1 MDAQNFIPNRGII
14 NNKIGEIS
22 YAHSTLQSLSCL
34 DILHE
39 TTNQKQFIQLPNNSL
54 TKEFFC
60 LLYNL
65 YNIPNDYAYSNA
77 LIDYFEKMYYKNK
90 ENITSQNVL
99 NHDPFHFLYFLLQFM
114 HIEINNP
121 MNPNYNISILSNQ
134 TIQNQ
139 QNDSHMFQIFSD
151 FYSNTQNSLISDNF
165 YNVEKHT
172 FNCQKCGLFYFYN
185 MKNIFR
191 IDINRA
197 LFYRN
202 SLPNNNGGYLT
213 LYEMFDY
220 YFSPHQTNC
229 KNCKNCN
236 NCNNLGD
243 EAIKISVHNRVLIVN
258 INRNSHNQ
266 NFNNDLNF
274 DINIDMKKY
283 INNEFGFYIYSLKS
297 FIAFNGK
304 YISFCFI
311 NKKWYKYID
320 NNGSEVQD
328 ISELYQFEPQIL
340 IYERANQNFDIN
352 QFNNNIQLNNNLNF
366 NNNNNYNNNNNLNN
380 NHLSNS
386 AGAPFSRINNSSFDN
401 NIINNNGHN
410 CVSNKN
416 NNIFFQNISAIK
428 PNFQMNNFDI
438 SSKLDPT
445 VLSLINE
452 MGKDS

>member
-1 MDAQNFIPNRGII
+1 MDGQNIIPNRGII
-14 NNKIGEIS
+14 INKSGEFS

-34 DILHE
+34 DILYE
-39 TTNQKQFIQLPNNSL
+39 KTNQNQFIQCLPNYSL

-65 YNIPNDYAYSNA
+65 YNIPNEYADSNT
-77 LIDYFEKMYYKNK
+77 LIDYFEKIYYKNK
-90 ENITSQNVL
+90 GNINSQNVL

-121 MNPNYNISILSNQ
+121 KNPNYDISILSNQ
-134 TIQNQ
+134 SIQNQ

-151 FYSNTQNSLISDNF
+151 FYCNTQNSLISDNF

-172 FNCQKCGLFYFYN
+172 FNCQNCGLFYFYN

-191 IDINRA
+191 IDINRVK
-197 LFYRN
+197 FYRN
-202 SLPNNNGGYLT
+202 SSFSKNNGGHVT

-220 YFSPHQTNC
+220 YFSPHQTKC
-229 KNCKNCN
+229 KNCDNP
-236 NCNNLGD
+236 GD
-243 EAIKISVHNRVLIVN
+243 EDTKILLHNRVLIVN

-274 DINIDMKKY
+274 DVNIDMKKY
-283 INNEFGFYIYSLKS
+283 INNDFGFYDYSLKS

-304 YISFCFI
+304 YISYCFI
-311 NKKWYKYID
+311 NRKWYKFID
-320 NNGSEVQD
+320 NNGFEVQN
-328 ISELYQFEPQIL
+328 INEFYQFEPQIL
-340 IYERANQNFDIN
+340 IYEKTNQNNNFN
-352 QFNNNIQLNNNLNF
+352 QFNNNNQYNNNLNF

-401 NIINNNGHN
+401 NINNNDGHN

-416 NNIFFQNISAIK
+416 NNIYFQNISTIK
-428 PNFQMNNFDI
+428 PNFQMDNIDI
-438 SSKLDPT
+438 NSQSFST

-452 MGKDS
+452 MGKYS